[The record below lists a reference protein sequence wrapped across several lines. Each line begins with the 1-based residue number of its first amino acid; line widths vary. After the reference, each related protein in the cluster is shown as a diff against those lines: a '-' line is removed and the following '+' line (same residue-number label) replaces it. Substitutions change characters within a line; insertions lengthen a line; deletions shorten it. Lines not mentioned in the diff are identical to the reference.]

1 MQSLEQEN
9 TLQFEEFNRIWDRK
23 IEELNANIGQAE
35 ANLIASQQE
44 ELLKFEEEI
53 GKAFNP
59 KVKFSK
65 LVLNKKCI
73 LEKMVKGKM
82 YSEAQNLRAEIEK
95 LEERENIEWERK
107 IKESI
112 QRKRDLIKIKHKN
125 ETDALKIRLSLVM
138 QERLKQ
144 RKLETEKLYRFLI
157 FI

>member
-65 LVLNKKCI
+65 LVLNMKCI